1 MERLYQFHLI
11 PGLIEGANRTLT
23 ALKISHL
30 EQLNS
35 KIFALLSTL
44 FSRLKIDHL
53 IKQIGI
59 KSADNSVKY
68 SSFRTIK

>member
-1 MERLYQFHLI
+1 MLHQFHLI
-11 PGLIEGANRTLT
+11 LGLFEGANRTLT

-59 KSADNSVKY
+59 TGS
-68 SSFRTIK
+68 

>member
-1 MERLYQFHLI
+1 M
-11 PGLIEGANRTLT
+11 PGLFEGANRTLT
-23 ALKISHL
+23 ALKISYL

-59 KSADNSVKY
+59 SY
-68 SSFRTIK
+68 FRPVHLCNHISRYLL

>member
-1 MERLYQFHLI
+1 M
-11 PGLIEGANRTLT
+11 PGLFEGANRTLT
-23 ALKISHL
+23 ALKISYL

-59 KSADNSVKY
+59 TNATASLKKKTKRCVNIGRV
-68 SSFRTIK
+68 I

>member
-1 MERLYQFHLI
+1 M
-11 PGLIEGANRTLT
+11 ALT

-35 KIFALLSTL
+35 QIFAWLSPI
-44 FSRLKIDHL
+44 FSSIKMEHL

-59 KSADNSVKY
+59 ILLNKTHIAILYFNFNITQAGTVRK
-68 SSFRTIK
+68 FFVTF